1 MALPRAS
8 RLVACL
14 LAAGLSFAGGV
25 VGTEATFGQL
35 RPEPALPL
43 LFSVEVR
50 DEAGALLASP
60 LLVGKAG
67 EGLHLALSQPEQDPR
82 GEEPALPALQMSLD
96 LDPQPTA
103 APAGVAAAG
112 VSAAGL
118 CLGYRLSIDDGGS
131 HQGTL
136 HQGRIALPLGERR
149 SVRLS
154 EGGERL
160 QLHLTVARAG
170 SKEFEALL
178 KARRRARP
186 LT

>member
-1 MALPRAS
+1 MATPRAS

-14 LAAGLSFAGGV
+14 LAAGLGFAGGV
-25 VGTEATFGQL
+25 IGTEATFGQL
-35 RPEPALPL
+35 RPEPTPPL
-43 LFSVEVR
+43 LYSVEVR

-60 LLVGKAG
+60 LLVGE
-67 EGLHLALSQPEQDPR
+67 EGSGVHLALSQPEQDPR
-82 GEEPALPALQMSLD
+82 GQEPALPALQMSLD
-96 LDPQPTA
+96 LDPQQ
-103 APAGVAAAG
+103 GG
-112 VSAAGL
+112 VSGL

-136 HQGRIALPLGERR
+136 HQGRISLPLGERR

-154 EGGERL
+154 EGGEKL

>member
-1 MALPRAS
+1 MNTPRAS

-14 LAAGLSFAGGV
+14 LAAGLGFAGGV
-25 VGTEATFGQL
+25 IGTEATFGQL
-35 RPEPALPL
+35 RPEPTPPL
-43 LFSVEVR
+43 LYSVEVR

-60 LLVGKAG
+60 LLVGE
-67 EGLHLALSQPEQDPR
+67 EGSGVHLALSQPEQDPR
-82 GEEPALPALQMSLD
+82 GQEPALPALQMSLD
-96 LDPQPTA
+96 LDPQQ
-103 APAGVAAAG
+103 GG
-112 VSAAGL
+112 VSGL

-136 HQGRIALPLGERR
+136 HQGRISLPLGERR

-154 EGGERL
+154 EGGEKL

>member
-1 MALPRAS
+1 MAQPRSS
-8 RLVACL
+8 RQVAIL
-14 LAAGLSFAGGV
+14 LAAGLGFAFGV

-35 RPEPALPL
+35 RPEQTPPL

-60 LLVGKAG
+60 LLVGAEG
-67 EGLHLALSQPEQDPR
+67 AGLHLAFSQPPTEEA
-82 GEEPALPALQMSLD
+82 GEEPSLPGLEMSLD
-96 LDPQPTA
+96 LDPQPD
-103 APAGVAAAG
+103 PNIGG
-112 VSAAGL
+112 MSGL
-118 CLGYRLSIDDGGS
+118 CLGYKLSIDDGDA

-136 HQGRIALPLGERR
+136 HQGRISLPMGERR
-149 SVRLS
+149 SLQLS
-154 EGGERL
+154 QGGEKL

-178 KARRRARP
+178 KSHRRPRP

>member
-1 MALPRAS
+1 MNTPRAS

-14 LAAGLSFAGGV
+14 LAAGLGFAGGV
-25 VGTEATFGQL
+25 IGTEATFGKL
-35 RPEPALPL
+35 RPEATPPL

-60 LLVGKAG
+60 LLVGEEG
-67 EGLHLALSQPEQDPR
+67 SGLHLALSQPEQDPR
-82 GEEPALPALQMSLD
+82 GQEPALPALQMSLD
-96 LDPQPTA
+96 LDPQPGDV
-103 APAGVAAAG
+103 PGG
-112 VSAAGL
+112 VSGL
-118 CLGYRLSIDDGGS
+118 CLGYRLSIDDGGA
-131 HQGTL
+131 HQGAL
-136 HQGRIALPLGERR
+136 HQGRISLPMGERR
-149 SVRLS
+149 SVHLS
-154 EGGERL
+154 EGGEKL

>member
-1 MALPRAS
+1 MATPRAS

-14 LAAGLSFAGGV
+14 LAAGLGFAGGV
-25 VGTEATFGQL
+25 IGTEATFGQL
-35 RPEPALPL
+35 RPQPTPPL
-43 LFSVEVR
+43 LYSVEVR

-60 LLVGKAG
+60 LLVGE
-67 EGLHLALSQPEQDPR
+67 EGSGVHLALSQPEQDPR
-82 GEEPALPALQMSLD
+82 GQEPALPALQMSLD
-96 LDPQPTA
+96 LDPQQ
-103 APAGVAAAG
+103 GG
-112 VSAAGL
+112 VSGL

-136 HQGRIALPLGERR
+136 HQGRISLPLGERR

-154 EGGERL
+154 EGGEKL